1 MPALESLPGK
11 IGPYRLLEKI
21 GEGGMGVVYLA
32 RDCDGRPVAVK
43 VLGPSVSTDPNARR
57 RLSREV
63 ETMRRVRSRYVAEIL
78 DADVGGPSPYIVT
91 RYVPG
96 RTLEDV
102 VRGSGPLRGAE
113 LAQLA
118 GGLASALAAIH
129 AAGVVHRDL
138 KPGNVMLMDGQPVV
152 IDFGIAHIPD
162 ATRLT
167 QTGMVMGTPGY
178 LAPEV
183 IEGRP
188 SSGASDVHS
197 WGATVAFAATGRQ
210 PYGAGTYQTIF
221 FRVLQGK
228 AELDGVP
235 APLLPLVEA
244 ALAIDPR
251 SRPPAQWLAAQ
262 CAAQCAGLRGQAP
275 AAAGPDG
282 TLLASVA
289 APWRHELDGS
299 PSRFAGYQPAHPAY
313 PGPAYPG
320 PAYPGPAYPG
330 PAYPGPAYPGPAY
343 PGPAY
348 PGPAYPGPAEAAADV
363 ADLLPPVDYS
373 RPDRPVPPLAVPGN
387 GGPLPAQ
394 AERPQPAGPGGAYEP
409 AGGRGQAAAP
419 GPGVGG
425 HSLVLLALGVGAVAL
440 SVLLPVAGT
449 ALALAVITLL
459 RAADRAQTG
468 LAVRRS
474 VRGTRPSDIVIVV
487 ATAPWTVARALLTTV
502 ALVPFALFVAGLAA
516 AASVVFAQTRTLP
529 AAGSWAAGAAVAWYA
544 VGFGSRSPRRQLR
557 RMSAAVLRRRTSM
570 AVAVIA
576 CWALALAV
584 VSQTFSQPP
593 LTWPAASWM
602 LPNLPS
608 WGGTLHSVQQWL
620 LSHTV
625 GGTHLP

>member
-32 RDCDGRPVAVK
+32 RDWDGRRVAVK
-43 VLGPSVSTDPNARR
+43 LLGPAVSTDPNARR
-57 RLSREV
+57 RLFREV
-63 ETMRRVRSRYVAEIL
+63 ETMRRVRSPYVAEIL
-78 DADVGGPSPYIVT
+78 DADVAGPSPYIVT

-96 RTLEDV
+96 RTLDDV
-102 VRGSGPLRGAE
+102 VRGDGPLRGAE
-113 LAQLA
+113 LARLA

-210 PYGAGTYQTIF
+210 PYGTGTYQTIF

-235 APLLPLVEA
+235 QPLLPLVKA
-244 ALAIDPR
+244 ALDVDPGK
-251 SRPPAQWLAAQ
+251 RPPAQWLAE
-262 CAAQCAGLRGQAP
+262 QCAGLCPGFP

-282 TLLASVA
+282 TLLAPAA
-289 APWRHELDGS
+289 APWHELDS
-299 PSRFAGYQPAHPAY
+299 PWRRDAGVPPPGAPGYPPAR
-313 PGPAYPG
+313 PG
-320 PAYPGPAYPG
+320 
-330 PAYPGPAYPGPAY
+330 
-343 PGPAY
+343 
-348 PGPAYPGPAEAAADV
+348 YPGPAEAAADV

-373 RPDRPVPPLAVPGN
+373 RAGAAAAN
-387 GGPLPAQ
+387 GGTVPAPPQ
-394 AERPQPAGPGGAYEP
+394 ERARPA
-409 AGGRGQAAAP
+409 GRGQAAGAP
-419 GPGVGG
+419 AAG
-425 HSLVLLALGVGAVAL
+425 HGLVLLALGVGAVAL

-468 LAVRRS
+468 LAARRS
-474 VRGTRPSDIVIVV
+474 AYGARPSDIVVV
-487 ATAPWTVARALLTTV
+487 IATAPWTVVRALLTTV
-502 ALVPFALFVAGLAA
+502 ALAPFALFAAAVTA
-516 AASVVFAQTRTLP
+516 AASVVFAHTRTLP
-529 AAGSWAAGAAVAWYA
+529 AAGSWAAAAAVAWYA
-544 VGFGSRSPRRQLR
+544 AGPGSRSPRRQLR
-557 RMSAAVLRRRTSM
+557 RISATVVRSRAAM
-570 AVAVIA
+570 AVAIIA
-576 CWALALAV
+576 CWALALAMV
-584 VSQTFSQPP
+584 TSALSQPP
-593 LTWPAASWM
+593 LIWPATSWM
-602 LPNLPS
+602 LPHMLPS
-608 WGGTLHSVQQWL
+608 LGGVLHSVQQRL
-620 LSHTV
+620 LGHAV
-625 GGTHLP
+625 GVLHLP